1 MQYTI
6 DIKKGLGDI
15 QFGMSVDQ
23 VVNIMGPAEDVETI
37 DNAVDEMTTVL
48 HYCDGLLTLFFEGD
62 LPELSCID
70 TSVDTCTL
78 FDQPVF
84 ELEEKEIVQIM
95 VEHNY
100 CEEDA
105 DEEAWG
111 ERRIS
116 FGEGNVDFFFDEGEL
131 TSIVYG
137 K

>member
-84 ELEEKEIVQIM
+84 ELEEKEIVQMM

>member
-78 FDQPVF
+78 FNQPVF
-84 ELEEKEIVQIM
+84 ELEEKEIVQMM